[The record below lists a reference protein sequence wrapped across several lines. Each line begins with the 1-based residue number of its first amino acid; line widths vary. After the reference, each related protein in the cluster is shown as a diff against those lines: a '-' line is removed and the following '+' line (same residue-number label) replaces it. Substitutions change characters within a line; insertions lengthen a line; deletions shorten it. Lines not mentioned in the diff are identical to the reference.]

1 MLRRLGIPLLLLLCG
16 LSANAAERPGSI
28 SGFVRTPSGVPQM
41 GAIVEVFRSVS
52 HSVTAFTDERGF
64 YSVVGLVPGIYNVR
78 ASAPSFL
85 PAVRERISVRSDA
98 SSVVNLSLTTIFN
111 ALQLTPRTPTAE
123 QDDWKWMLRS
133 AANRPILRVLQP
145 APVSESDDSGLR
157 TSLYF
162 AAGSGS
168 AGYGSS
174 PDMSTRFTLEHSVL
188 SNGKLT
194 LGGNVGYG
202 PSPLSAVVQATFS
215 QDYGN
220 GSRPEITLT
229 ARRFASAGPFLPDST
244 LSSVALTAADSLTL
258 GNVIEL
264 HFGSE
269 LQTMQFMRRAS
280 AVLPF
285 GEAAWHLSPN
295 TVLEYR
301 YSSQQ
306 PSARLSKD
314 IGPLPMEQYEVSPR
328 VSVDGFTPALERAHH
343 HELSVSRRIGKT
355 SLQLA
360 AFYDRLGDPA
370 LIGVGE
376 VRSLNGDILPDPYS
390 GTFTY
395 QGRDFSAS
403 GFRAVMQRK
412 LTGDLTGSLDY
423 SMGDVLE
430 LPDPGTALASAQ
442 DRMRT
447 VKGQALAGRISG
459 LTQRSHT
466 RWTASYRWTS
476 VRALT
481 PVDSFNV
488 SAGQAEP
495 FMNVAVR
502 QPVPTLGF
510 LPGHLEAVL
519 DLRNLLKQGYVPVV
533 AQDGHTVYLVQSAR
547 AIRGGL
553 AFTF

>member
-64 YSVVGLVPGIYNVR
+64 YSVAGLVPGMYNVR

-85 PAVRERISVRSDA
+85 PAVRERISVHSDA

-111 ALQLTPRTPTAE
+111 ALQLTPRTSTAE

-145 APVSESDDSGLR
+145 AAVSESDDGGLH

-168 AGYGSS
+168 SGYGSS
-174 PDMSTRFTLEHSVL
+174 PDMSTRFMLEHSVL

-194 LGGNVGYG
+194 LGGNLGYG
-202 PSPLSAVVQATFS
+202 PSPLSAVVRASFS

-258 GNVIEL
+258 ANVIEL

-285 GEAAWHLSPN
+285 GEADWHLSPN

-301 YSSQQ
+301 YSSEL
-306 PSARLSKD
+306 PSTRLSKD
-314 IGPLPMEQYEVSPR
+314 IGPLPMDQYEVSPR
-328 VSVDGFTPALERAHH
+328 VSVAGFTPALERAHH
-343 HELSVSRRIGKT
+343 HELSFSRRVGNT

-376 VRSLNGDILPDPYS
+376 IRSVNGDILPDPYS

-403 GFRAVMQRK
+403 GFRVVMQRK
-412 LTGDLTGSLDY
+412 LSSDLTGSLDY
-423 SMGDVLE
+423 ALGDVLE
-430 LPDPGTALASAQ
+430 LPDPGTALNFAQ

-447 VKGQALAGRISG
+447 VKSHAIAGRISG
-459 LTQRSHT
+459 LAPRHT

-476 VRALT
+476 ARALT
-481 PVDSFNV
+481 PVDAFNI

-495 FMNVAVR
+495 FLNFAVR
-502 QPVPTLGF
+502 RPVPTLGF

-519 DLRNLLKQGYVPVV
+519 DLRNLLKQGYVPVI